1 MSTLPTRMWA
11 EIFLSTIVDPI
22 FQSQIV
28 ILLSDFNCVAFW
40 VKLIDPC
47 FNEHLFTSLSNC
59 SRKQP
64 PVDTQF

>member
-1 MSTLPTRMWA
+1 MSTLPTHIWA
-11 EIFLSTIVDPI
+11 EIFLTNPIVDPI

-59 SRKQP
+59 STK
-64 PVDTQF
+64 